1 MASYNKVVLMGN
13 ATRDPEVRQT
23 NSGKTVANLTLA
35 VNKKSGGEE
44 TVAFVD
50 VTLWER
56 TAEIAQQYIK
66 KGSNLLIE
74 GELVQDTW
82 EQDGQKRSKLK
93 VNAHRMVMIGKKADS
108 EYSEPVTSSR
118 VDETPF

>member
-35 VNKKSGGEE
+35 VNKKTGGEE

-56 TAEIAQQYIK
+56 TAEIAQQYIT

-74 GELVQDTW
+74 GELVQDNW

-93 VNAHRMVMIGKKADS
+93 VNAHRMVMVGKKEA
-108 EYSEPVTSSR
+108 ESEPVAAATRADDS
-118 VDETPF
+118 PF

>member
-35 VNKKSGGEE
+35 VNKKTGGEE

-56 TAEIAQQYIK
+56 TAEIAQQYVT

-74 GELVQDTW
+74 GELVQD
-82 EQDGQKRSKLK
+82 K
-93 VNAHRMVMIGKKADS
+93 VSAHRMVMVGKKEAESESVPVAARADES
-108 EYSEPVTSSR
+108 
-118 VDETPF
+118 PF

>member
-35 VNKKSGGEE
+35 VNKKTGGEE

-56 TAEIAQQYIK
+56 TAEIAQQYIT

-74 GELVQDTW
+74 GELVQDNW
-82 EQDGQKRSKLK
+82 EQDGQKRTKLK
-93 VNAHRMVMIGKKADS
+93 VNAHRMVMVGKKEAESESVPVAARADES
-108 EYSEPVTSSR
+108 
-118 VDETPF
+118 PF

>member
-35 VNKKSGGEE
+35 VNKKTGGEE

-56 TAEIAQQYIK
+56 TAEIAQQYIT

-74 GELVQDTW
+74 GELVQDNW

-93 VNAHRMVMIGKKADS
+93 VNAHRMVMVGKKEA
-108 EYSEPVTSSR
+108 EPVAAAARADDS
-118 VDETPF
+118 PF